1 MKKLNKFFAV
11 LVALAMMATLCVSM
25 AFAADEVPTGT
36 DKTAK
41 MVKYLQAG
49 DGVEVPKGMTFNF
62 TLTPL
67 AGNPAE
73 VGTVEVAIPFSGMTK
88 DANGDYIGSKT
99 IEEIFTGVTFAK
111 AGEYKFTADE
121 VATTGW
127 TAAEGETLVEDQDTF
142 EVHLYVKNTENGTAI
157 DKVTVSDGTDKQD
170 PTEIKEKADDGQ
182 DENGKNI
189 GFSFTNTFK
198 KDLSDDN
205 DNDASGLIDLEKKVE
220 GTYADK
226 TYKFDFDLAYELPAA
241 NESDVYYKVL
251 PKGTTDASG
260 ITAVKA
266 TGSPIN
272 VKLADGEKLIITKA
286 PQGIKW
292 STTENLSKAT
302 DLQNH
307 EKYQA
312 TVDKYDAGAS
322 EPGADHST
330 TQQTLSEKDAV
341 KYTNTLEDTDVTPT
355 GILINNLPYI
365 ALALVAIG
373 GLVAYVVV
381 RRRQDDEA

>member
-1 MKKLNKFFAV
+1 MKKLISI
-11 LVALAMMATLCVSM
+11 LVAFAMMATLAVTA
-25 AFAADEVPTGT
+25 AFAADEPPTGT
-36 DKTAK
+36 AATAK
-41 MVKYLQAG
+41 LVKYLQAG
-49 DGVEVPKGMTFNF
+49 EGVAVPDGMVFNF
-62 TLTPL
+62 TLTPSEN
-67 AGNPAE
+67 NP
-73 VGTVEVAIPFSGMTK
+73 GTVDTVNVEIPVSGMTK
-88 DANGDYIGSKT
+88 DKNGDYIGSKT
-99 IEEIFTGVTFAK
+99 IAEIFNGVTFPK
-111 AGEYKFTADE
+111 AGEYIFTADE
-121 VATTGW
+121 VATTW
-127 TAAEGETLVEDQDTF
+127 TAATGESLVEDQDTF
-142 EVHLYVKNTENGTAI
+142 EVHIYVKNDGDGTAI
-157 DKVTVSDGTDKQD
+157 DKVTVSDGEEKVD
-170 PTEIKEKADDGQ
+170 PTEIKDVADDGQ
-182 DENGKNI
+182 DKDGNNI